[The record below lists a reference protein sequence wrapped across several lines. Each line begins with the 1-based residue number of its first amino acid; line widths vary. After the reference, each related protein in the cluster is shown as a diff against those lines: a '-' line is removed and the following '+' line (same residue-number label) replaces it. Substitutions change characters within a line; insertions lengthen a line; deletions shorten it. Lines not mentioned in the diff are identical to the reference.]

1 MKKRLLPLFTI
12 LFIFQL
18 VVSAQINKANRLFVR
33 YDYTNAIPFYK
44 KVIDNNKAG
53 KIEAMQRLADCY
65 RLTSNFTE
73 AAAWYEKVVA
83 TPGVDPENYFFY
95 GQALRSN
102 GNSKLALEQFRKFT
116 SLKPN
121 DPRGIKFTAIIDQ
134 TNSWKSLPQ
143 KYYVANAEKL
153 NSVNSEFSPVYFKGG
168 IMFASDR
175 KTDGEFNKTYGWTG
189 ADYLNMFFADTR
201 LQADTT
207 YAFTDP
213 KLFSGNVNEPFHDGP
228 AAFNKDFSLIFFT
241 RSEKKKG
248 DIDSTRFYTNRLKM
262 YSSVLNGSNWGDI
275 VPFPYN
281 SEDYSIGHPALSG
294 DGNTLYFVSDMPGG
308 QGGTD
313 LYISKRT
320 TDGWSKPK
328 NLGSSLN
335 TTGNEMFP
343 DLHNDSILYFS
354 SDGLPGLGSLD
365 IFRSSNRRGTWSK
378 PENLLAPLNSPADD
392 FGIIFSPDEN
402 AGIFSSNRIGGKG
415 YDDLYTL
422 RKVEDSVLFAGFVKD
437 KATLLPM
444 ANATVFVWNSR
455 THKVKII
462 KTDAFG
468 HYSVYARKGDN
479 LTVKSMSNGFAPD
492 LFSSTITGNQSVK
505 EMAAPR
511 DLLLSKFKVN
521 QIFRL
526 ENIYYDFD
534 KWNIRADASLEL
546 DKVVAFMNENSPI
559 TIELGSHTD
568 SRGSFRYNERLSE
581 HRAESAVNYIVSHG
595 IAQDRITA
603 KGYGEYKLV
612 NECADGVKCTP
623 EEHQANRRT
632 EVKITGIITQ
642 KEAPAEESLDKYK
655 AGDNMDIRLFDKS
668 FFELIK
674 EVDNPASN

>member
-1 MKKRLLPLFTI
+1 MKNKLLPLLTI
-12 LFIFQL
+12 LFIVQL
-18 VVSAQINKANRLFVR
+18 NVTAQINKANRLFVR

-44 KVIDNNKAG
+44 KVIDKNKKE

-73 AAAWYEKVVA
+73 AAVWYEKVVA
-83 TPGVDPENYFFY
+83 TPGVDPENFYYY

-102 GNSKLALEQFRKFT
+102 GNSKLALEQFKKF
-116 SLKPN
+116 SELKPN
-121 DPRGIKFTAIIDQ
+121 DPRGNKFASIIDQ
-134 TNSWKSLPQ
+134 TDNWKSIPR
-143 KYYVANAEKL
+143 KYNVANADNL
-153 NSVNSEFSPVYFKGG
+153 NSANSEFSPVFFKNG

-175 KTDGEFNKTYGWTG
+175 RTKGEFNKTYGWTG
-189 ADYLNMFFADTR
+189 ADYLNVFFADAH
-201 LQADTT
+201 LQSDTT
-207 YAFTDP
+207 FTFSDP

-228 AAFNKDFSLIFFT
+228 ASFNKDYSLIFFT

-248 DIDSTRFYTNRLKM
+248 DLDSTRFYTNRLKL
-262 YSSVLNGSNWGDI
+262 YSSVNNGTKWGEV

-281 SEDYSIGHPALSG
+281 SEEYSVGHPALSG

-313 LYISKRT
+313 LYVSKRT
-320 TDGWSKPK
+320 SDGWSKPI
-328 NLGSSLN
+328 NMGSSLN
-335 TTGNEMFP
+335 TSGNEMFP

-354 SDGLPGLGSLD
+354 SNGLPGLGGLD
-365 IFRSSNRRGTWSK
+365 IFRASNIRNAWTK

-392 FGIIFSPDEN
+392 FGIIFSSDEN
-402 AGIFSSNRIGGKG
+402 AGIFSSNREGGKG

-422 RKVEDSVLFAGFVKD
+422 RKVQDSILFAGFVKD
-437 KATLLPM
+437 KATLQPL
-444 ANATVFVWNSR
+444 ANATVFAWNSR
-455 THKVKII
+455 TGKVKIM
-462 KTDAFG
+462 KTDAVG
-468 HYSVYARKGDN
+468 HYSVYVKNGDK
-479 LTVKSMSNGFAPD
+479 LTVKSMSTGFAPD
-492 LFSSTITGNQSVK
+492 LLSMDISSKQPVK
-505 EMAAPR
+505 EIAPR

-534 KWNIRADASLEL
+534 KWNIRADASIEL

-568 SRGSFRYNERLSE
+568 CRGSFKYNERLSE
-581 HRAESAVNYIVSHG
+581 RRAESAVDYIVTHG
-595 IAQDRITA
+595 INKDRITA
-603 KGYGEYKLV
+603 KGYGEYQLV
-612 NECADGVKCTP
+612 NKCADGVDCTP

-632 EVKITGIITQ
+632 EVKITGIVEQ

-655 AGDNMDIRLFDKS
+655 TGDTMDVRLFDKS

-674 EVDNPASN
+674 EVDSPSSK